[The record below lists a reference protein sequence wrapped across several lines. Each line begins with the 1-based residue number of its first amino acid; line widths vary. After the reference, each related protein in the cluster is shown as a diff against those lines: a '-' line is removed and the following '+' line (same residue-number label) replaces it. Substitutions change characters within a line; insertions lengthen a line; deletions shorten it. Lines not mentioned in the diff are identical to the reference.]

1 MTGSSPSPTPNSSPK
16 LRTANDIATNF
27 NTVTSVAEAKNLTR
41 ELTNKYRAN
50 SFFAYLKFLENSRVE
65 SILNRELI
73 KVAQDLSTK
82 IKTKLTEQITGRH
95 NFVSELNEY
104 RQLLK
109 AQGEEEE
116 FFSERTFTP
125 TRESYLEI
133 LKNSPDLFEGLA
145 NARFNQAFLF
155 LLDMIINSS
164 KTYQK
169 VGNVQS
175 REAQDS
181 NYEEALESTTS
192 PSTSGSSSTS
202 TTSGSSSSTGTP
214 SGTSGSTGTPS
225 GTSSS
230 TGTPSGSSSSTSTTS
245 SGTNLAPFGTRH
257 LFGERALFRASG
269 LMTQFVATIEGDEP
283 FELVNHTEG
292 ATHVTFSNSN
302 NSELE
307 LLDNTTELAGKIF
320 ENYAA
325 VQTFIQSDIQ
335 RPAQL
340 NDSIEAIY
348 TATRGLQLEGV
359 QSPLVPSNA
368 VLKFFTRVACLPPK
382 LKIKDNTGNPKQFS
396 TTHLIALEYLKGS
409 RSNNMGSLT
418 YFMQHFNVTK
428 LELQATIASLETW
441 KVITP
446 RQKNTLQ
453 SKLNTLQINFEEIKE
468 AETKALSQYIN
479 RGQLEKFQS
488 SAGNILNDPSMLM
501 LIGGVFG
508 AGISAMNAFLQTAAL
523 IISNKGNILKNPNE
537 LWKMIMRYFIFKKL
551 FNKAFSLL
559 GGMPSMAA
567 QEKSMVDKA
576 IRTLNNITKIE
587 DLFKDDAELPKET
600 IYQFYRTHESSHKDF
615 MHSENFIK
623 FMKNLFVDDKGNKQ
637 TTDGGARVDAVYI
650 KARIDRYA
658 KTLSGTAKTQFK
670 TKADSLFENATSV
683 TGTEEFAS
691 MQFALLS
698 ISLRAANIGKPE
710 DFEKLIKGHHR

>member
-1 MTGSSPSPTPNSSPK
+1 MTGSSSSPTPNSSPK
-16 LRTANDIATNF
+16 LRTAKDIATNF

-50 SFFAYLKFLENSRVE
+50 SFFAYLKFPENSRVE

-82 IKTKLTEQITGRH
+82 IKIKLMQQIRGRH

-104 RQLLK
+104 REFLR
-109 AQGEEEE
+109 AQGKEEE
-116 FFSERTFTP
+116 FFSDLTATP
-125 TRESYLEI
+125 TAQSYLEI

-181 NYEEALESTTS
+181 NYEEALKSTTG
-192 PSTSGSSSTS
+192 P
-202 TTSGSSSSTGTP
+202 SSTGTP

-230 TGTPSGSSSSTSTTS
+230 TGTPSGTSSSTGTPSGTSSSTSTTS

-257 LFGERALFRASG
+257 LFGKRALFRASA
-269 LMTQFVATIEGDEP
+269 LMTQFVATIKGDEP

-302 NSELE
+302 NQELE

-320 ENYAA
+320 DNYAA
-325 VQTFIQSDIQ
+325 VKAFIQSDIQ
-335 RPAQL
+335 LPTQL

-348 TATRGLQLEGV
+348 KATRGLQLEGV
-359 QSPLVPSNA
+359 QSPLVPSNT
-368 VLKFFTRVACLPPK
+368 VLQFFTRVACLPPK
-382 LKIKDNTGNPKQFS
+382 LKIKDNAGNPKQFS

-409 RSNNMGSLT
+409 RPNNMGSLT
-418 YFMQHFNVTK
+418 YFMQHFNVTRP
-428 LELQATIASLETW
+428 ELQATIASLGTW

-453 SKLNTLQINFEEIKE
+453 SKLNNLQINFKEIKQ
-468 AETKALSQYIN
+468 AETKALSQFIN

-576 IRTLNNITKIE
+576 IRTLNKITKIE
-587 DLFKDDAELPKET
+587 DLFKDDRELPKET
-600 IYQFYRTHESSHKDF
+600 VYQFYRTHESSHKDF
-615 MHSENFIK
+615 MLTDEFIR
-623 FMKNLFVDDKGNKQ
+623 FMKNLFVDDNGNKQ
-637 TTDGGARVDAVYI
+637 TADGGARVDAVYI
-650 KARIDRYA
+650 KARITSHA
-658 KTLSGTAKTQFK
+658 NTLSGAAKTKFQS
-670 TKADSLFENATSV
+670 KANSLFENATSV

-698 ISLRAANIGKPE
+698 LSLRAANITDPNK
-710 DFEKLIKGHHR
+710 FKQSIKGHHR